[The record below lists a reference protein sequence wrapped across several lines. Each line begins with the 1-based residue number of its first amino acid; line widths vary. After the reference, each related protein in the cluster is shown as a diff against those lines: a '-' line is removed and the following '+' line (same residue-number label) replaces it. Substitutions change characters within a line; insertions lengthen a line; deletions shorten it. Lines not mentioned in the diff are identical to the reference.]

1 MPTVSETKPIRNSL
15 LLYMSSTN
23 ATESCLAG
31 YEADYLYDWTI
42 LKYQEIQKAKAQ
54 NLSIVRN
61 YFVKF

>member
-1 MPTVSETKPIRNSL
+1 
-15 LLYMSSTN
+15 MSSTN
-23 ATESCLAG
+23 AIESCLAG

-61 YFVKF
+61 SFAKF